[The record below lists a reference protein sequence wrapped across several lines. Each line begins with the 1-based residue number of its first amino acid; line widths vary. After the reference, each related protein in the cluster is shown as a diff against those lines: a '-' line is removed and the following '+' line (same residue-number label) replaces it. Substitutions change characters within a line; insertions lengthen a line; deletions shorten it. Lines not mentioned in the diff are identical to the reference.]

1 MSLRHNLII
10 EESPQK
16 KWLSSFKL
24 KVFFRLLPLFILLV
38 LTIFV
43 LSFIFA
49 LYHHYQ
55 DTKFIFKKVIK
66 IRAPKLSQAIA
77 QDDKKA
83 IKNVLEDLLLYE
95 LVSYVLVE
103 KNNKIY
109 FQIPEDESFDLS
121 SLKKKTF
128 LIPKIRNK
136 KGQTFYDFISP
147 LPDTNVTLHV
157 LIPCKVIDHHVLST
171 FSKVLLFG
179 LGVIFIICLLA
190 FFFSCWAAQ
199 EVNNLTHALQE
210 RERRYRLLWESSI
223 DAIFLETLDGE
234 IVDCNTTACKI
245 LGYTKEELIGLNVRD
260 IVPKEIANKLPDLV
274 NELLTKGSVS
284 LEALGKRKDG
294 TIFPTE
300 VNIKLVNIDD
310 KQMALVYLRDITAKK
325 QIEKEREELQEQ
337 LRQAQKLEALG
348 TLAGGVAHDFNN
360 LLTVINGYAELALQQ
375 SQDNPKLYRSI
386 ELIKKAAEKAEQL
399 TNQLLAFSRKQ
410 IYEPKIVNV
419 NHIIN
424 DLEKMLRRLI
434 SEDIH
439 IEKILA
445 PDLPNIVADPAQI
458 EQILIN
464 LVVNARDAINELGN
478 KAKERKIIIETDYV
492 FLDED
497 YVAKHVGTQVGPYV
511 LISVSD
517 TGIGMDEETKEK
529 IFDPFFTTK
538 GMGRGTGLG
547 LATVYGI
554 VKQNNASIHVYSELG
569 QGTTFKIYWPA
580 VEEKEGIKVKK
591 GTTEIP
597 KGREKV
603 LLVEDDNL
611 VRDFISNA
619 LKSLGYQVFEAS
631 NGKEALELIKD
642 NRLKPDL
649 LITDL
654 VMPGMN
660 GKELAEKIRE
670 FLPQISVLY
679 ISGYTD
685 DYLFLS
691 DILGKNVNFLQK
703 PFTIKKLAQKVRQ
716 ILDSSS

>member
-1 MSLRHNLII
+1 M
-10 EESPQK
+10 
-16 KWLSSFKL
+16 
-24 KVFFRLLPLFILLV
+24 
-38 LTIFV
+38 
-43 LSFIFA
+43 
-49 LYHHYQ
+49 
-55 DTKFIFKKVIK
+55 
-66 IRAPKLSQAIA
+66 
-77 QDDKKA
+77 
-83 IKNVLEDLLLYE
+83 
-95 LVSYVLVE
+95 
-103 KNNKIY
+103 
-109 FQIPEDESFDLS
+109 
-121 SLKKKTF
+121 
-128 LIPKIRNK
+128 
-136 KGQTFYDFISP
+136 
-147 LPDTNVTLHV
+147 
-157 LIPCKVIDHHVLST
+157 IDHHVLST
-171 FSKVLLFG
+171 FSKVLLLG
-179 LGVIFIICLLA
+179 LGVILIICFLA
-190 FFFSCWAAQ
+190 FFFSCWASQ

-223 DAIFLETLDGE
+223 DAIFLENLDGE
-234 IVDCNTTACKI
+234 IIDCNTTACKI
-245 LGYTKEELIGLNVRD
+245 LGYAKEELIGLNVRD
-260 IVPKEIANKLPDLV
+260 IVPKEIANKLPELV
-274 NELLTKGSVS
+274 NELLIKGSIS

-294 TIFPTE
+294 SIFPTE
-300 VNIKLVNIDD
+300 VNIKLVNIDS

-375 SQDNPKLYRSI
+375 SEDNPKLYRSI

-410 IYEPKIVNV
+410 MYEPKIVNV

-445 PDLPNIVADPAQI
+445 PDLPNIIADPAQI

-464 LVVNARDAINELGN
+464 LVVNARDAINELGD

-517 TGIGMDEETKEK
+517 TGIGMDEETKDK

-554 VKQNNASIHVYSELG
+554 VKQNKASIHVYSEPG

-580 VEEKEGIKVKK
+580 VGEKEAIKGEKSA
-591 GTTEIP
+591 TEVP

-603 LLVEDDNL
+603 LLVEDDSL

-619 LKSLGYQVFEAS
+619 LTSLGYQVFEAS
-631 NGKEALELIKD
+631 NGKEALRLIKGEQ
-642 NRLKPDL
+642 LSPDL

-670 FLPQISVLY
+670 ILPHISVLY

-703 PFTIKKLAQKVRQ
+703 PFTIKKLAQKIRQ
-716 ILDSSS
+716 ILDSSP

>member
-1 MSLRHNLII
+1 MNLRHDFLI
-10 EESPQK
+10 EKGPPK
-16 KWLSSFKL
+16 RWLSTFKL
-24 KVFFRLLPLFILLV
+24 KVFFRLLPLFVLLV

-55 DTKFIFKKVIK
+55 DTKFILRKVIK
-66 IRAPKLSQAIA
+66 IRAPKLTKAIA
-77 QDDKKA
+77 QDDKNA
-83 IKNVLEDLLLYE
+83 IKNILQDLLLHE
-95 LVSYVLVE
+95 LVSCILIE
-103 KNNKIY
+103 KDKKIY
-109 FQIPEDESFDLS
+109 FQIPDDSSFDLS
-121 SLKKKTF
+121 SLNKKAF
-128 LIPKIRNK
+128 LIPKISNK
-136 KGQTFYDFISP
+136 KGQKFYDFISP
-147 LPDTNVTLHV
+147 LANSHVTLHV
-157 LIPCKVIDHHVLST
+157 LIPCKAIDHHVLST

-179 LGVIFIICLLA
+179 LVVILIICFLA
-190 FFFSCWAAQ
+190 FFFSCWATQ
-199 EVNNLTHALQE
+199 EVNNLIHALQE

-223 DAIFLETLDGE
+223 DAIFLENLDGE
-234 IVDCNTTACKI
+234 IVDCNNTACKI
-245 LGYTKEELIGLNVRD
+245 LGYSKEELIGLNVRD
-260 IVPKEIANKLPDLV
+260 IVPEEIANKLPDII
-274 NELLTKGSVS
+274 NELLTKGSIS
-284 LEALGKRKDG
+284 LEALGKKKDG

-300 VNIKLVNIDD
+300 VNITLVNIDD
-310 KQMALVYLRDITAKK
+310 KQMALVYLRDITFKK

-360 LLTVINGYAELALQQ
+360 LLTVIDGYAELALQQ
-375 SQDNPKLYRSI
+375 SRDNPKLYRSI
-386 ELIKKAAEKAEQL
+386 ELIKKAAERAEQL

-419 NHIIN
+419 NHVIN

-439 IEKILA
+439 IEKRLA
-445 PDLPNIVADPAQI
+445 PDLPNIIADPAQI

-478 KAKERKIIIETDYV
+478 KAKERKIIIETDYA

-497 YVAKHVGTQVGPYV
+497 YVAKHVGTQIGPYV
-511 LISVSD
+511 LISISD

-538 GMGRGTGLG
+538 EMGRGTGLG

-554 VKQNNASIHVYSELG
+554 VKQNNACIHVYSELG

-580 VEEKEGIKVKK
+580 IDEKEGTRIEK
-591 GTTEIP
+591 TSQEIP
-597 KGREKV
+597 KGKEKI
-603 LLVEDDNL
+603 LLVEDDKL

-619 LKSLGYQVFEAS
+619 LNSLGYQVFEAS
-631 NGKEALELIKD
+631 NGDEALCLIRD
-642 NRLKPDL
+642 YQLRPDL

-654 VMPGMN
+654 IMPGMN
-660 GKELAEKIRE
+660 GKELAEKIKGI
-670 FLPQISVLY
+670 LPRISVLY

-685 DYLFLS
+685 DYLVLN
-691 DILGKNVNFLQK
+691 DILDKNVNFIQK
-703 PFTIKKLAQKVRQ
+703 PFTIKKLAQKVRE
-716 ILDSSS
+716 ILDSSP